1 MKAETAA
8 SNMGSH
14 KAARSV
20 MSDSP
25 KSCYGTARI
34 LWRLAALALC
44 GACAVAAHSE
54 NGVATQ
60 RALISQTVSSFATA
74 PAPEGRGRVF
84 FLGFA
89 GYGDERVFAEEIKM
103 AAQRV
108 GERYGSTQRS
118 LLLVNDRRDL
128 KTLPLATHDN
138 LRAALEELSRVMDEE
153 RDVLF
158 LALSSHGSQDGWLEV
173 SNTGM
178 PPVRLRAETVARFLR
193 ETGIRWKVVVVSACY
208 SGTFVEPLADNH
220 TIVIT
225 AASRTRTSFGCSD
238 ERHLTY
244 FGEAFYRDALPAAV
258 SLRAA
263 FEAARRDIRRRE
275 REERVQPSQP
285 QSYFGPLIE
294 KHLEDLD

>member
-1 MKAETAA
+1 M
-8 SNMGSH
+8 
-14 KAARSV
+14 V
-20 MSDSP
+20 
-25 KSCYGTARI
+25 
-34 LWRLAALALC
+34 
-44 GACAVAAHSE
+44 AHSE
-54 NGVATQ
+54 NDVATQ
-60 RALISQTVSSFATA
+60 RALINQTVSSFAKA

-103 AAQRV
+103 AARRV
-108 GERYGSTQRS
+108 GERFGSTQRS

-128 KTLPLATHDN
+128 QSLPLATHDN
-138 LRAALEELSRVMDEE
+138 LRAALKELSRVMDEE

-178 PPVRLRAETVARFLR
+178 PAVGLRAQTVAKFLR
-193 ETGIRWKVVVVSACY
+193 EAGIRWKVVVVSACY

-225 AASRTRTSFGCSD
+225 AASRSRTSFGCSD

-244 FGEAFYRDALPAAV
+244 FGEAFYRDALPAAE

-275 REERVQPSQP
+275 REERVQASQP

-294 KHLEDLD
+294 KHLEDLE